1 VAMLPDIVYKMD
13 EPMGDAINLPMYMLS
28 REAKKKVSVILTG
41 EGGDEIFGGYLFHK
55 VMWMGNLYKTLF
67 PRLIRQGVIQPLL
80 SVSPAKAMNLA
91 FQYPAYLGNRG
102 KLKAMDYLNLLE
114 PEQLDQAY
122 RHLISL
128 FDWRDTDTLYTKD
141 FHHRLYTEQSNNHH
155 VSHFLTT
162 NGPYLNRLLRLQFEH
177 WLPENMLMRQ
187 DRTGMAHSIEGRVPF
202 LDHTLVE
209 FALRLPPHLKLR
221 RLTGKYILRLLAK
234 KILPEKVAQRKKMPF
249 YVPIENYFQQPDFR
263 DMMEDLVGDDAIRKR
278 GLFQPEAVRE
288 LRAGM
293 NRKEFLFVKQVFS
306 LMILELWFR
315 IYVDQKT

>member
-1 VAMLPDIVYKMD
+1 
-13 EPMGDAINLPMYMLS
+13 
-28 REAKKKVSVILTG
+28 
-41 EGGDEIFGGYLFHK
+41 
-55 VMWMGNLYKTLF
+55 
-67 PRLIRQGVIQPLL
+67 
-80 SVSPAKAMNLA
+80 
-91 FQYPAYLGNRG
+91 
-102 KLKAMDYLNLLE
+102 
-114 PEQLDQAY
+114 
-122 RHLISL
+122 
-128 FDWRDTDTLYTKD
+128 
-141 FHHRLYTEQSNNHH
+141 
-155 VSHFLTT
+155 
-162 NGPYLNRLLRLQFEH
+162 LNRLLRLQFEH